1 MQAVCV
7 KCEHPHVCEPTC
19 IIADHHHGT
28 GASML
33 SRESVGVIDEL
44 PIRCNKRG
52 GTHLG
57 SIHWKGKG
65 RLSRR
70 CSRHQARKDIYL
82 AYLHQRNRCKG
93 RYARQ
98 TRGAVPAPL
107 PAGGGR
113 FNMPRR
119 RGPWTNASFLIRGAA
134 PEWHAG
140 IPVLL
145 KSLPAWRRSVRACP
159 LTPSTPCPPTCWR

>member
-1 MQAVCV
+1 MSSRSAV
-7 KCEHPHVCEPTC
+7 
-19 IIADHHHGT
+19 I
-28 GASML
+28 
-33 SRESVGVIDEL
+33 
-44 PIRCNKRG
+44 RG
-52 GTHLG
+52 GGTQSG

-159 LTPSTPCPPTCWR
+159 LTPSIPCPPVGAKACRLLGLIAVPMCTTSPPSFSTMLWG

>member
-1 MQAVCV
+1 MATASAHISRTPIPLYSLALACYGYAVAGQFLMQAVCV
-7 KCEHPHVCEPTC
+7 KCEHPHVCGPAC
-19 IIADHHHGT
+19 IIADHHHGA

-70 CSRHQARKDIYL
+70 CSRHIGNARKYIIYI
-82 AYLHQRNRCKG
+82 LHTCIRETAAKADMH
-93 RYARQ
+93 ARREEQ
-98 TRGAVPAPL
+98 FQHPCQQGGAGL
-107 PAGGGR
+107 ICLGGED
-113 FNMPRR
+113 P
-119 RGPWTNASFLIRGAA
+119 GPMLHF
-134 PEWHAG
+134 
-140 IPVLL
+140 
-145 KSLPAWRRSVRACP
+145 
-159 LTPSTPCPPTCWR
+159 